1 MTSNN
6 SAAAGGSGQG
16 SRPTTAGGVD
26 NIGGASSFTPGKALK
41 EGESS
46 PMPPEKMA
54 EKKND
59 KEAMKRDDSAPL
71 NLRQSPGEEP
81 STDPSIPDPRGK

>member
-1 MTSNN
+1 MTAN
-6 SAAAGGSGQG
+6 SAAGGTGQG
-16 SRPTTAGGVD
+16 SRPTTDGGVD
-26 NIGGASSFTPGKALK
+26 NIGGASSFTPGKELK

-46 PMPPEKMA
+46 PMPAEKMA

-71 NLRQSPGEEP
+71 NLHQSPGDEP
-81 STDPSIPDPRGK
+81 STDPSNPVTSSK

>member
-1 MTSNN
+1 MTAN
-6 SAAAGGSGQG
+6 SATGGSGQG
-16 SRPTTAGGVD
+16 SRPTTDGGVD

-46 PMPPEKMA
+46 PMPPEKMT

-59 KEAMKRDDSAPL
+59 KAAMKRDDSAPL
-71 NLRQSPGEEP
+71 NLRQSPGDEP
-81 STDPSIPDPRGK
+81 STDSSTPGPRGK